1 LSAVPVISLE
11 SISKAYAN
19 GRVDVEALREIDL
32 EIQPGELVSIAGPSG
47 SGKTTMLE
55 ILGCLSQPTSGCYR
69 FNGKRLESFPPDHL
83 AKLRGEEIG
92 FVFQSFNL
100 LPRLTAL
107 ENVELPLS
115 YRGVPR
121 RERRERAREAL
132 GRVGLAD
139 RVSHLPSEMSGGE
152 RQRVAIARALI
163 NRPSLI
169 LADEPTGN
177 LDTEAGNGVLALLRK
192 LNDEG
197 STVVIVSHDAAV
209 VAQAERQIRIRDGR
223 LEADRRAR

>member
-1 LSAVPVISLE
+1 
-11 SISKAYAN
+11 
-19 GRVDVEALREIDL
+19 
-32 EIQPGELVSIAGPSG
+32 
-47 SGKTTMLE
+47 MLE

-69 FNGKRLESFPPDHL
+69 FNGERLESFPPDQL

-197 STVVIVSHDAAV
+197 QRRGKHRRDRDARCRRRGAGR
-209 VAQAERQIRIRDGR
+209 ATDPHPRRPTRIRPPR
-223 LEADRRAR
+223 TLNPCSICCNRRCARSWHNVCARS